1 MIRLTSFATLTN
13 RELTRRLTRF
23 LGRLRY
29 RVRCEYLLVNEW
41 RGEQR
46 HAHLLIRASGEITPE
61 LVSALWAKVIPG
73 PTSIR
78 SSYCRPVR
86 NPIAV
91 ARYVV
96 KHVLDE
102 AKKEVAPR
110 TYPGRVM
117 TYSKGF
123 LSQSLDTLWR
133 EQLRDWNVR
142 RGPQGTIPA
151 QREEE

>member
-1 MIRLTSFATLTN
+1 MIRLTSFAMLTD

-29 RVRCEYLLVNEW
+29 RVACEYLLVNEW
-41 RGEQR
+41 RGGQR
-46 HAHLLIRASGEITPE
+46 HVHVLIRASGVIRPE
-61 LVSALWAKVIPG
+61 VVSALWAKINPG
-73 PTSIR
+73 PRSIR
-78 SSYCRPVR
+78 SSYCRQVR
-86 NPIAV
+86 NPIGA
-91 ARYVV
+91 ARYIV
-96 KHVLDE
+96 KHVRDE

-133 EQLRDWNVR
+133 EQLREWTAR
-142 RGPQGTIPA
+142 RGRRP
-151 QREEE
+151 